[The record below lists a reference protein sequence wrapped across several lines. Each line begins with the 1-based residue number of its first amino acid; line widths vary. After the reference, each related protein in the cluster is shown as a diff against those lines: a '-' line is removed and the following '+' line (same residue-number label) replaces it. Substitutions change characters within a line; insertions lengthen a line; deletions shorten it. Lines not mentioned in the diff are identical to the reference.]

1 MLLRY
6 LAFLVVNLVGLLS
19 VNSAI
24 AVPINDD
31 WGSAIDIPLPLPF
44 NDSLI
49 THDATSDPSDPSACV
64 SVGNTVWYSFTPPL
78 GMTITANT
86 FGSDFDTVLAAY
98 TNSGGSFT
106 GLACNDDID
115 GTTQSQ
121 ISFFASAHQTVF
133 FMVGGYGSSSGNLMF
148 TLNEG
153 GTTPSC
159 LEWNYATY
167 SPMMGTLTMPL
178 VDIPLLDPE
187 TLLPTGEVS
196 VVKAELKLQGTFPL
210 ESNFSIRKLQV
221 VSESPDELCHATYS
235 YEDQIL
241 TIPFV
246 RVPSLGG
253 WPYFEEVEP
262 ISILALKLKYLQSSP
277 LRIGVL
283 RVQEYAFLDNVGQ
296 NSALM
301 AISQKL
307 IGKNNEQ
314 QK

>member
-1 MLLRY
+1 M
-6 LAFLVVNLVGLLS
+6 
-19 VNSAI
+19 
-24 AVPINDD
+24 
-31 WGSAIDIPLPLPF
+31 PLPF

-106 GLACNDDID
+106 ELACNDDID

-133 FMVGGYGSSSGNLMF
+133 FMVGGFANSSGNLIF
-148 TLNEG
+148 TLTSDITNFCPEDD
-153 GTTPSC
+153 
-159 LEWNYATY
+159 YATY